1 MIAAPVLRI
10 VLLAASLAVAC
21 AVDARAAEAAPS
33 DKPAAAAP
41 DGQHDFDWE
50 IGAWKTE
57 VSRRQ
62 RPLSGG
68 ETWVELEGT
77 TVVRKLFD
85 GRANIAELD
94 IAGPSGRIQGISLRL
109 YEPQARQWNINYANL
124 GSGTLTAPITGGFK
138 DGRGEF
144 FGRDTLGD
152 RPILVRFVIH
162 CATRDV
168 CRFEQAFSADEGK
181 SWELNWIATDTRIVD
196 STHHG
201 RARSH

>member
-1 MIAAPVLRI
+1 MIAAPALRI
-10 VLLAASLAVAC
+10 VLLAAGLAAAC
-21 AVDARAAEAAPS
+21 AFDARAAQAAPAPA

-62 RPLSGG
+62 RPLSGS
-68 ETWVELEGT
+68 ETWVELKGT

-94 IAGPSGRIQGISLRL
+94 IAGASGRIQGIALRL
-109 YEPQARQWNINYANL
+109 YEPQSRQWSINYASL
-124 GSGTLTAPITGGFK
+124 GSGTLTAPISGGFK

-152 RPILVRFVIH
+152 RPIRVRFVIH

-168 CRFEQAFSADEGK
+168 CRFEQAYSADEGK
-181 SWELNWIATDTRIVD
+181 SWELNWIATDTRIAD
-196 STHHG
+196 STP
-201 RARSH
+201 R